1 MSRTCIICGLPASS
15 REHLFPAALG
25 GRRTNKGIYCHD
37 HNNAY
42 GPVLEPLVAQLAF
55 FNAQLNVVGDRANAV
70 RPVPLI
76 EKETGRRV
84 LATGSSLR
92 VEGPA
97 LMRAAEMIDNGPVR
111 RVAAFD
117 QAQAARAA
125 SEAKAGGEPPH
136 RVLRSPQHVG
146 TLHGTMSFGG
156 PEGLRA
162 IAYVAQTHFAQAF
175 PELVRTDAFSPLK
188 DYTLNGSGPPLA
200 WWCFA
205 PVEELG
211 ANRFAFGH
219 RIVVGVDASSAVAF
233 AQVSLFSAL
242 HFNVILGS
250 VREESSRTRV
260 TDIDPLAPY
269 PPHDRVEWNAGALVD
284 VPRHSPDPVTALRF
298 ALESG
303 QVAAAINDLMAR
315 VQDHNLKMEAL
326 QLFNDLLTIASVVEN
341 ECVTLI
347 AERLR
352 RHERRIVFLMEH
364 VVDGLQQDGA
374 DPLMKAMAE
383 ILRPLVARNPY
394 RPSGLAPEAERMASI
409 CTRALATQLDC
420 DLKSGA
426 LTLERV
432 VALLG
437 HGIGAAIVSH
447 AMATDLFGEGLLAP
461 LVV

>member
-55 FNAQLNVVGDRANAV
+55 FNAQLDVVGDRAKAA
-70 RPVPLI
+70 RPVRLV
-76 EKETGRRV
+76 EKETGRTV
-84 LATGSSLR
+84 LATGGSLR

-97 LMRAAEMIDNGPVR
+97 LMHMEMTERGPIRTVT
-111 RVAAFD
+111 AFD
-117 QAQAARAA
+117 EAQADRAVA
-125 SEAKAGGEPPH
+125 EAKAQGEPLH
-136 RVLRSPQHVG
+136 RVVRAAHHVG

-156 PEGLRA
+156 PERLRA

-175 PELVRTDAFSPLK
+175 PELVRTDTFAPLK
-188 DYTLNGSGPPLA
+188 DYTLNGNGSPLA

-205 PVEELG
+205 PLEELG

-219 RIVVGVDASSAVAF
+219 RIVVGVDATAAVAF
-233 AQVSLFSAL
+233 AHVSLFSAL
-242 HFNVILGS
+242 HFNVILGR
-250 VREESSRTRV
+250 VHEESSCTRV
-260 TDIDPLAPY
+260 TDIDPLAPH
-269 PPHDRVEWNAGALVD
+269 PPHDRVEWDTGAMID
-284 VPRHSPDPVTALRF
+284 VPSHPSDPVGALRF

-303 QVAAAINDLMAR
+303 QAAGAINDLMAR
-315 VQDHNLKMEAL
+315 IQGHRLEIEAL
-326 QLFNDLLTIASVVEN
+326 PLLNDLLATASVVGDERA
-341 ECVTLI
+341 TRI

-352 RHERRIVFLMEH
+352 RHERRIVSLMEH
-364 VVDGLQQDGA
+364 VVEGLQEDSSG
-374 DPLMKAMAE
+374 PLKKAMAE
-383 ILRPLVARNPY
+383 MLRPVVARNPH
-394 RPSGLAPEAERMASI
+394 RPSGLSPEAERIAGV
-409 CTRALATQLDC
+409 CTLALASQLDR
-420 DLKSGA
+420 DLMSGT

-437 HGIGAAIVSH
+437 HGTGLAIVGH
-447 AMATDLFGEGLLAP
+447 AIFTDVFGEGLLDP